1 MNDELRKAGVAHV
14 FAGLTRWLD
23 EKKMVPLILI
33 ATELEGGTSAVAY
46 CGPDLSDDEMIV
58 ILRGFADQLEKKA
71 K

>member
-33 ATELEGGTSAVAY
+33 ATELEGGTIAVAY

>member
-46 CGPDLSDDEMIV
+46 CGPGLSDEDAIEM
-58 ILRGFADQLEKKA
+58 LRGFADQLEKKA